1 MKTQCLNVSVQNS
14 VFEIFSIWKIDEKA
28 MKWSFAADSDYS
40 DYIWDGKKKDSY
52 LT

>member
-1 MKTQCLNVSVQNS
+1 MCLYRIL
-14 VFEIFSIWKIDEKA
+14 FLKLLSIWKIDEKA